1 MNVYF
6 KENQKARLARK
17 AKKDLEV
24 QVIDQMK
31 RNTPM
36 RSQNLEKYL
45 KNQNY
50 FKEEMNKRSQRASRL
65 SMSVNQLSSQ
75 RQSIMDMID
84 NQSSRHQSR
93 MSQRVQRLSEV
104 SRAMSHGK

>member
-1 MNVYF
+1 
-6 KENQKARLARK
+6 
-17 AKKDLEV
+17 
-24 QVIDQMK
+24 MK

-50 FKEEMNKRSQRASRL
+50 FKEEMNKRSQGASRL

-75 RQSIMDMID
+75 RQSILDMMDSK
-84 NQSSRHQSR
+84 SSRHQSR
-93 MSQRVQRLSEV
+93 LSQSV
-104 SRAMSHGK
+104 

>member
-45 KNQNY
+45 KN
-50 FKEEMNKRSQRASRL
+50 
-65 SMSVNQLSSQ
+65 
-75 RQSIMDMID
+75 
-84 NQSSRHQSR
+84 
-93 MSQRVQRLSEV
+93 
-104 SRAMSHGK
+104 